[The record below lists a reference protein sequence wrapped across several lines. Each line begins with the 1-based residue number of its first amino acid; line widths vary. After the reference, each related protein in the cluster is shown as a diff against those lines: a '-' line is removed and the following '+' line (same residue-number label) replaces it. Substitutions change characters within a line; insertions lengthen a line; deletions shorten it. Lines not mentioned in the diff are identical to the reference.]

1 MIFISHEICNQSF
14 FFFCFLFITS
24 LLQTFLHLPL
34 PPLFIALE
42 NQAMRAAPIKRVFVV
57 FFLIGV
63 FHRTYVEGDR
73 DAADYSKLTTI
84 LIPGY
89 SSTQLRS
96 WSILD
101 CPYSPFDFNPLDLV
115 WLDIT
120 KVRNLNSSC
129 NSTSPHMFELTLT
142 NVYILY
148 LHINFYGICSTPINH
163 FLRKN

>member
-1 MIFISHEICNQSF
+1 MHLKFI
-14 FFFCFLFITS
+14 FLFITA

-34 PPLFIALE
+34 SPLSIALE
-42 NQAMRAAPIKRVFVV
+42 NQAMRATLIKHAFVV
-57 FFLIGV
+57 FFLVGV
-63 FHRTYVEGDR
+63 FHRTYVDGDR

-120 KVRNLNSSC
+120 KVRNLNSSR
-129 NSTSPHMFELTLT
+129 NFTSPRMFELTLIT
-142 NVYILY
+142 YIY
-148 LHINFYGICSTPINH
+148 LFILLAYQ
-163 FLRKN
+163 FLWSNLFHSNQPFSKKN

>member
-1 MIFISHEICNQSF
+1 MIFISHEICNQSIF
-14 FFFCFLFITS
+14 FFFLFITC
-24 LLQTFLHLPL
+24 LLQTFLRLPL
-34 PPLFIALE
+34 SSLSIALK
-42 NQAMRAAPIKRVFVV
+42 NQAMRAALIKHVFVV

-63 FHRTYVEGDR
+63 FHRTYVKGDR

-89 SSTQLRS
+89 SSTQLQS

-120 KVRNLNSSC
+120 KVRNLNFSC
-129 NSTSPHMFELTLT
+129 NSTS
-142 NVYILY
+142 VSYV
-148 LHINFYGICSTPINH
+148 
-163 FLRKN
+163 

>member
-14 FFFCFLFITS
+14 FCFCFCFLFITS

-42 NQAMRAAPIKRVFVV
+42 NQAMRAALIKHVFVV
-57 FFLIGV
+57 FFVIGV

-129 NSTSPHMFELTLT
+129 NSTSPRMFELHLLM
-142 NVYILY
+142 YI
-148 LHINFYGICSTPINH
+148 FYTCI
-163 FLRKN
+163 